1 MAKPTNPNITIPAAF
16 ATNGAK
22 TDFPAE
28 RITNGFDEIAPEILA
43 GDNFNKLVD
52 DTYKGLTYAMAGVT
66 DLYKSAIQYDSTETY
81 DINSLV
87 FNVDNNGNTTFY
99 RSVIANNAGY
109 PLNNTNYWV
118 QVQLGAD
125 ILNIVMPIGKPQLSL
140 DNSLPTNCIW
150 LEGATVSRT
159 TYSKLFN
166 IWGTTYGAGDGST
179 TFVLPDARKRAF
191 YGDTSFGYITQGLP
205 DLGLAMTTAGGHNH
219 NRGDMNITG
228 NIYIA
233 KLEGQQTVWGDGAFY
248 HGGQYEWGQ
257 GQSGLAGGNWV
268 ARGGFDASRS
278 WTGNTSW
285 NGDHT
290 HSITSSSG
298 LIGATNKILTDGLKV
313 RVYCRYQ

>member
-99 RSVIANNAGY
+99 RSVIANNVGY

-159 TYSKLFN
+159 TYANLFTL
-166 IWGTTYGAGDGST
+166 WGTTYGAGDGST
-179 TFVLPDARKRAF
+179 TFGLPDARNRAIW
-191 YGDTSFGYITQGLP
+191 GSDGFGYIGAGLP
-205 DLGLAMTTAGGHNH
+205 GIWGEFHNTDVQRYRWA
-219 NRGDMNITG
+219 N
-228 NIYIA
+228 
-233 KLEGQQTVWGDGAFY
+233 GAFY
-248 HGGQYEWGQ
+248 LTGSGESEEGGG
-257 GQSGLAGGNWV
+257 SNSNHPHM
-268 ARGGFDASRS
+268 GFNANRCSSIYGAS
-278 WTGNTSW
+278 NTVQP
-285 NGDHT
+285 NA
-290 HSITSSSG
+290 I
-298 LIGATNKILTDGLKV
+298 KM
-313 RVYCRYQ
+313 RVYARYQ

>member
-28 RITNGFDEIAPEILA
+28 RITNGFDEIAHEILA
-43 GDNFNKLVD
+43 GDNLNKLID
-52 DTYKGLTYAMAGVT
+52 DTYKGLTYTIAGVT
-66 DLYKSAIQYDSTETY
+66 DLYKSAVRYDPTDTY
-81 DINSLV
+81 RFNSLV
-87 FNVDNNGNTTFY
+87 FDVDTNGNTRLF
-99 RSVIANNAGY
+99 RSVIDHNVGY
-109 PLNNTNYWV
+109 PLTNTNYWV

-159 TYSKLFN
+159 TYANLFN
-166 IWGTTYGAGDGST
+166 LWGTTYGAGDGST

-219 NRGDMNITG
+219 TFTTSTDGNHTHGAPQGDHDGGWEG
-228 NIYIA
+228 NLASGDDYTY
-233 KLEGQQTVWGDGAFY
+233 TVHNYVNVQWNGN
-248 HGGQYEWGQ
+248 HSH
-257 GQSGLAGGNWV
+257 SG
-268 ARGGFDASRS
+268 
-278 WTGNTSW
+278 TTSW
-285 NGDHT
+285 NGNHT

>member
-1 MAKPTNPNITIPAAF
+1 MNKPVNPNITIPAAF

-22 TDFPAE
+22 SDFPAE

-125 ILNIVMPIGKPQLSL
+125 ILNIVLPIGKPQLSL

-159 TYSKLFN
+159 TYANLFN
-166 IWGTTYGAGDGST
+166 LWGTTYGAGDGST
-179 TFVLPDARKRAF
+179 TFGLPDARNRALW
-191 YGDTSFGYITQGLP
+191 GASNFGYLNAGLP
-205 DLGLAMTTAGGHNH
+205 DIYGYLGDVVSSISSGASGAFNWWNTGA
-219 NRGDMNITG
+219 ITG
-228 NIYIA
+228 TRDLNQPLMA
-233 KLEGQQTVWGDGAFY
+233 SDFY
-248 HGGQYEWGQ
+248 
-257 GQSGLAGGNWV
+257 
-268 ARGGFDASRS
+268 ASRS
-278 WTGNTSW
+278 NPIYGASNTVQPPAIKFRIY
-285 NGDHT
+285 T
-290 HSITSSSG
+290 
-298 LIGATNKILTDGLKV
+298 
-313 RVYCRYQ
+313 RYQ